1 MDTNYE
7 PHMKRII
14 LAFLLLNLSMPIYA
28 ADSYLDGDQLLSKCK
43 EAIKG
48 ANGDANYNSS
58 DTNLCFGY
66 LQSAADTHHAYTKSG
81 LVEPI
86 FCRPEGISVGKLVV
100 IVVKFLEAHP
110 DVLHNAAGGLVSAA
124 LRAAF
129 PCSASLECPVMP
141 KEQDKADT
149 IYL

>member
-1 MDTNYE
+1 MN
-7 PHMKRII
+7 
-14 LAFLLLNLSMPIYA
+14 LLMPVYA
-28 ADSYLDGDQLLSKCK
+28 ADSYLDGDQLLSKCR

-48 ANGDANYNSS
+48 ADGDANYNSS

-86 FCRPEGISVGKLVV
+86 FCRPEGVSVGKLVL
-100 IVVKFLEAHP
+100 IVVKFLDTHP
-110 DVLHNAAGGLVSAA
+110 EVLHNAAGGLVSAA
-124 LRAAF
+124 LREAF
-129 PCSASLECPVMP
+129 PCSTSLECPMIP
-141 KEQDKADT
+141 KEQAPPPPKEQEQSDL

>member
-1 MDTNYE
+1 
-7 PHMKRII
+7 MKRII
-14 LAFLLLNLSMPIYA
+14 LACLLMNLSMPVYA
-28 ADSYLDGDQLLSKCK
+28 ANSYLDGDQLLSKCQ

-48 ANGDANYNSS
+48 ADGDANYNSS

-86 FCRPEGISVGKLVV
+86 FCRPEGISVGKLVL
-100 IVVKFLEAHP
+100 IVVKFLETHP
-110 DVLHNAAGGLVSAA
+110 DVLQNAAGGLVSAA
-124 LRAAF
+124 LREAF
-129 PCSASLECPVMP
+129 PCSASLECPMVP
-141 KEQDKADT
+141 EEQDQPKGQVQPDL

>member
-1 MDTNYE
+1 MDYE
-7 PHMKRII
+7 LHMKRII
-14 LAFLLLNLSMPIYA
+14 LAFLLMNLTMLVYA

-48 ANGDANYNSS
+48 SNGDANYNSS

-66 LQSAADTHHAYTKSG
+66 LQSAADTHHAYSISG
-81 LVEPI
+81 LVEPV
-86 FCRPEGISVGKLVV
+86 FCRPDGVSVGKLVL
-100 IVVKFLEAHP
+100 IVVEFLESHP

-124 LRAAF
+124 LREAF
-129 PCSASLECPVMP
+129 PCSVSLECPKVP
-141 KEQDKADT
+141 REQEQSDL

>member
-1 MDTNYE
+1 
-7 PHMKRII
+7 MKRII
-14 LAFLLLNLSMPIYA
+14 LALLLLNLAMPIYA

-48 ANGDANYNSS
+48 ADGDANYNSS

-81 LVEPI
+81 LIEPI
-86 FCRPEGISVGKLVV
+86 FCRPEGTSVGNLVL
-100 IVVKFLEAHP
+100 IVVKFLETHP

-124 LRAAF
+124 LREAF
-129 PCSASLECPVMP
+129 PCSATLEPPMVP
-141 KEQDKADT
+141 KAQDQPDT
-149 IYL
+149 TYF